1 MAMRYLPGVDK
12 LILFIIS
19 AFYAYG
25 ALVHVLNMLSLTGFN
40 WMDAPL
46 KWQVLDAVYLVLD
59 IAVVFGLYR
68 RKLFAIV
75 AFYTAAISQI
85 ALYTVFRS
93 WIMDV
98 PEEYAITSG
107 QNAYL
112 TVLVIYHVVTFILV
126 TWVLLRNT
134 TRDRRHANDT

>member
-126 TWVLLRNT
+126 TWVLLRSS
-134 TRDRRHANDT
+134 RGL